1 MTAWVFVLLV
11 FGLVI
16 ALSVFASRFLTK
28 LRLPSIVLFIAL
40 GLLFGLLFRATP
52 IGNFTDYGFG
62 NVVSSIALL
71 FIIFYGGYG
80 TRFKE
85 ARPVLGKAIVLSS
98 AGTLLTALILGSL
111 VYVAYL
117 VLPFG
122 EVAFAPCLLLA
133 AVMASTDAASVF
145 DILRTRKLGLRENT
159 ASLLEMESGSNDPF
173 AYVLTTLLVAI
184 VAGAGGNPWSLTA
197 EVAISFFC
205 QIGIGVAGGAL
216 FGLLGIFL
224 LRKFGFRLGQ
234 GAPILVLA
242 LAILSYVIPSLPP
255 APYTG
260 NGYLSAYIAGILI
273 RNAKL
278 PEKKSSV
285 LFMGSISDICQ
296 MVVFFLM
303 GLLATPEHLFLPE
316 TIVVALIVFLLIT
329 FVARPLAVTLL
340 LLPFKASK
348 GQILLTSA
356 AGLRGV
362 ASMVFAIF
370 ALTSVGEGALPFD
383 IFSIVF
389 LVMVF
394 SLVLEGSA
402 LPALAKWFG
411 MVDLTSD
418 VMRTFN
424 DYLEEEEVSF
434 LRLSIGEKHPW
445 NGKPLRECET
455 PDGFLFLLVT
465 RDGKSFV
472 PDGSTVFQ
480 GGDVLIASGPS
491 FEGSEAADVD
501 EESIG
506 LGSTLAG
513 KKVRELGYP
522 KGTILALIK
531 RGGGVIVPNGH
542 TVLQQGDVLVKMR
555 VKEGEAV
562 PEEEAQ
568 KEEGGE

>member
-1 MTAWVFVLLV
+1 MSEWVFVLLV

-28 LRLPSIVLFIAL
+28 LRLPSIVIFIAL

-52 IGNFTDYGFG
+52 IGNFTDYDFG
-62 NVVSSIALL
+62 NIVSSIALL

-85 ARPVLGKAIVLSS
+85 AKPVLGKAIVLSS
-98 AGTLLTALILGSL
+98 LGTLLTALILGSL
-111 VYVAYL
+111 VYLAYL
-117 VLPFG
+117 ALPFG
-122 EVAFAPCLLLA
+122 EVTFAPCLLLA

-184 VAGAGGNPWSLTA
+184 VAGAGGDGWTLAS
-197 EVAISFFC
+197 EVAISFFS
-205 QIGIGVAGGAL
+205 QIGLGVVGGLL

-255 APYTG
+255 SPFTG

-273 RNAKL
+273 GNAKL
-278 PEKKSSV
+278 PEKKGSV

-329 FVARPLAVTLL
+329 FVARPIAVTLL
-340 LLPFKASK
+340 LLPFRASK

-370 ALTSVGEGALPFD
+370 ALTSLGEGALPFD

-465 RDGKSFV
+465 RAGKSFV

-506 LGSTLAG
+506 LGSALAG

-522 KGTILALIK
+522 KGMILALIK
-531 RGGGVIVPNGH
+531 RGGEVIVPNGH

-555 VKEGEAV
+555 VKEGDSAQEGEGT
-562 PEEEAQ
+562 EENPPA
-568 KEEGGE
+568 